1 MRRVVCRPKTEAREV
16 KALELKNVEKSFK
29 KRRGEVVRALD
40 SVSLAV
46 RKGEVVGIL
55 GPNGSG
61 KSTLVRVVSTL
72 VVPDAGS
79 LEVFGVD
86 AVKHPK
92 TVQRSMNR
100 VSVEASFF
108 KKLSAMENLLYGAKL
123 YGVTSAEARPRIA
136 EILENIG
143 FASKRAREPMEHLS
157 RGMQQ
162 KVALARAL
170 LTSPI
175 LMLLDEPTTGL
186 DPRSKKDV
194 QEFIRRITPQSCSA
208 PTTWTR
214 PRSSATA
221 SASWWTAR
229 SWPSKSQRTS
239 SAATRVTAKSR
250 PWRRRSWPRPD
261 TPSRRHRRKEKT
273 NAQRTQAPVA
283 LGTGG
288 RLGLRTT
295 ELLFD
300 QALPD
305 VGDRLARL
313 RHGERHGDHL
323 HRRGRRGRGRD
334 RGHQVPDDLPARRRP
349 ALELPL
355 DALRRTLR
363 DGELGAVGG

>member
-1 MRRVVCRPKTEAREV
+1 V

-79 LEVFGVD
+79 VEVFGVD

-186 DPRSKKDV
+186 DPRSKRDV
-194 QEFIRRITPQSCSA
+194 QAFIRRIREEHNSSILLCTHDMDEAEELCDRVGIMMDGKVLALEGPEELKRRYAGGSNGRA
-208 PTTWTR
+208 PTMKDAFMV
-214 PRSSATA
+214 ATGYSVEEA
-221 SASWWTAR
+221 SAE
-229 SWPSKSQRTS
+229 
-239 SAATRVTAKSR
+239 
-250 PWRRRSWPRPD
+250 
-261 TPSRRHRRKEKT
+261 KE
-273 NAQRTQAPVA
+273 
-283 LGTGG
+283 
-288 RLGLRTT
+288 
-295 ELLFD
+295 
-300 QALPD
+300 
-305 VGDRLARL
+305 
-313 RHGERHGDHL
+313 
-323 HRRGRRGRGRD
+323 
-334 RGHQVPDDLPARRRP
+334 
-349 ALELPL
+349 
-355 DALRRTLR
+355 
-363 DGELGAVGG
+363 